1 MLSTSCRYELGDG
14 GRASESGRRM
24 ADIDCST
31 GGEQLISKNDT
42 VQGVVSGADLA
53 RRDSIPTTQLR
64 PVLTYPHPTLFEDDL
79 TCIYFTL
86 RTSPYRVDLPYIV
99 FPPSDQF
106 LVMVATGWL
115 RVQNVSDSDSVEL
128 VAQKRT
134 SSYVG
139 PRPLFLLPGDEK
151 VIPYR

>member
-53 RRDSIPTTQLR
+53 RRDSIPTTSVA
-64 PVLTYPHPTLFEDDL
+64 PSPHL
-79 TCIYFTL
+79 
-86 RTSPYRVDLPYIV
+86 
-99 FPPSDQF
+99 PPSHPFRRRFD
-106 LVMVATGWL
+106 LHILHLAYVTLSRGPSIYS
-115 RVQNVSDSDSVEL
+115 VSAL
-128 VAQKRT
+128 
-134 SSYVG
+134 G
-139 PRPLFLLPGDEK
+139 PILGDGGDRLAASAE
-151 VIPYR
+151 RERQ